1 MCFGGSRSSTPQ
13 VDPQIKEQQEADMQK
28 AEETKTEQKQ
38 QQIQSSVAVNQPLV
52 QSTPTP
58 PSTPQVDTPDVPDVD
73 ANVVQAIQDRAKG
86 TVLRRRKKTG
96 RNHVNHGRSSPGTWH
111 SACTRARAAASG
123 ARDGVVRRDFAGQE
137 M

>member
-96 RNHVNHGRSSPGTWH
+96 RSSLFTSQGGGIGYY
-111 SACTRARAAASG
+111 SKYRA
-123 ARDGVVRRDFAGQE
+123 
-137 M
+137 

>member
-86 TVLRRRKKTG
+86 TVLRRRRKTG
-96 RNHVNHGRSSPGTWH
+96 RSSLFTGQGGGIGYY
-111 SACTRARAAASG
+111 SKYRA
-123 ARDGVVRRDFAGQE
+123 
-137 M
+137 